1 MSFLSRICLVVI
13 ILLLPGCA
21 DKQRDSIA
29 FGLNTAPVTLDPR
42 FATDAVSYRITRLL
56 YRSLVDFDDQ
66 FRPIPQLANWEK
78 LAADHYRFTLLGQG
92 RDFHDGSVLTSSDIK
107 ATYESILEPELVS
120 PHRSSVAMIKRIDVI
135 DDITVDFILNKDDP
149 LFPGRLVIGILP
161 ARLIK
166 AAHPFQTRPVGSG
179 PVMFE
184 QWPDESRLVLKR
196 LTDGQR
202 LELIT
207 VKDPTVRT
215 LKLLRGELDIL
226 QGNLSPEVVRW
237 LQEQDG
243 ISITKSEGDTFTY
256 LGFNLQDETTG
267 QLQVRQAIAHA
278 IDREAIIHYVL
289 GDSARPAAA
298 ILAPIHWAGHPELEA
313 SPFNPERARQLLA
326 GLGYSETKPLQL
338 SYKTSN
344 NPFRLRLA
352 TIIQSQLRA
361 VGIDVDIQ
369 SYDWGTFYA
378 DIKNG
383 RFQMYSLSW
392 VGLKMPDIFRY
403 VFHSTSVPPVG
414 ANRGRLQDDRVD
426 ALIEQAESVQT
437 LTDKAAYYRQLQ
449 SYLGEVLPYVSLWYE
464 DNVLAVRQDIT
475 GYNLANDGNFDALI
489 NAQRIK
495 SNDSSEQT
503 YTRFYQ

>member
-1 MSFLSRICLVVI
+1 MLLYMRFCLFAVV
-13 ILLLPGCA
+13 LVLTGCA

-42 FATDAVSYRITRLL
+42 YATDAVSYRITRLL
-56 YRSLVDFDDQ
+56 YRSLVDFDDH
-66 FRPIPQLANWEK
+66 FKPIPQLATWET
-78 LAADHYRFTLLGQG
+78 LAPDHYRFTLQQQG
-92 RDFHDGSVLTSSDIK
+92 RQFHDGSVLTAHDVK
-107 ATYESILEPELVS
+107 ATYESVLDPARVS
-120 PHRSSVAMIKRIDVI
+120 PHRGSVTMIARIDVV
-135 DDITVDFILNKDDP
+135 DESTVDFILAKDDP

-161 ARLIK
+161 ATLIQ
-166 AAHPFQTRPVGSG
+166 AGHPFQTQPVGSG
-179 PVMFE
+179 PVIFE
-184 QWPDESRLVLKR
+184 QWPDESRLLLTR
-196 LTDGQR
+196 LSDGQS
-202 LELIT
+202 LELLT

-215 LKLLRGELDIL
+215 LKLLRGELDLL

-237 LQEQDG
+237 LKEQDA
-243 ISITKSEGDTFTY
+243 IAIHKREGDTFTY
-256 LGFNLQDETTG
+256 LGFNLQDATTG

-278 IDREAIIHYVL
+278 IDREAIIHFVL

-298 ILAPIHWAGHPELEA
+298 ILPRIHWAGHPDLEG
-313 SPFNPERARQLLA
+313 SSYNPDRARRLLA
-326 GLGYSETKPLQL
+326 ELGYSESRPLTL

-352 TIIQSQLRA
+352 TIIQSQLRD

-392 VGLKMPDIFRY
+392 VGLKMPDVFRY
-403 VFHSTSVPPVG
+403 VFHSASVPPAG
-414 ANRGRLQDDRVD
+414 ANRGRLQDSRVD
-426 ALIEQAESVQT
+426 ALIEQAEAVQT
-437 LTDKAAYYRQLQ
+437 LADKAASYRQLQ
-449 SYLGEVLPYVSLWYE
+449 SYLGDVLPYVPLWYE

-475 GYNLANDGNFDALI
+475 GYTLASDGNFDSLI
-489 NAQRIK
+489 TVQRIK

-503 YTRFYQ
+503 YTRLHQ